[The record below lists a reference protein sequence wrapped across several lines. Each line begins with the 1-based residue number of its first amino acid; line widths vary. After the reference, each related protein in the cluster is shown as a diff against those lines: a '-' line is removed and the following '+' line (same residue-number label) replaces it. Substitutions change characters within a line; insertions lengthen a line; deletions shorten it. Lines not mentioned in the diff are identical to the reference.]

1 MNNRIERVLNFLLRA
16 VFGTVTIYLIN
27 SLLLSRGF
35 GESVGINPFSILTA
49 GALGLP
55 GVVLLYGVQFYFLL

>member
-27 SLLLSRGF
+27 SLLLSRGI